1 MPRRTPH
8 DRRALVGIVT
18 VTVTVTV
25 AVVSGCSSSPTVEAA
40 PQAGSPACTAA
51 LAAAP
56 ALVLDQARTTIST
69 AGALAWGDPAI
80 VVRCG
85 LEPLGPSTKSCI
97 GVNGIDWVIDDASDP
112 VTATSYGRA
121 PAVEVRMPRAV
132 GAVRLPAA
140 LVDLAPV
147 ATALPT
153 TSRTCT
159 GPT

>member
-1 MPRRTPH
+1 MT
-8 DRRALVGIVT
+8 
-18 VTVTVTV
+18 
-25 AVVSGCSSSPTVEAA
+25 AA
-40 PQAGSPACTAA
+40 PQATSSACTAA

-56 ALVLDQARTTIST
+56 ATVLDQSRTTNPT
-69 AGALAWGDPAI
+69 AGVLAWGDPAI
-80 VVRCG
+80 VARCG
-85 LEPLGPSTKSCI
+85 LAPLGPSTKSCI
-97 GVNGIDWVIDDASDP
+97 GVNGIDWVIDDTTDP

-132 GAVRLPAA
+132 GATRLPAA

-147 ATALPT
+147 AAALPT